1 MANEIKYKV
10 GFDVNHSDLNKLK
23 SSLQQLQKLSISDIM
38 KINDSDRS
46 SAITTLND
54 IKRQAINVQEA
65 LKTAFNA
72 KLNTVNIETFN
83 KSLQK
88 SNTSIEQIYSTF
100 SKGGVA
106 GENAFRSLT
115 SQVLTTNV
123 QLKET
128 HSLLDNIATTLSNT
142 IKWNLASSAVN
153 TMSQSIQQAWGYV
166 KNLDT
171 SLNDIRIVTNK
182 SAEQMANFAVQA
194 NQAAQTLGRTTTD
207 YTKAALIYAQQGIGN
222 EIFKTGFVYA

>member
-38 KINDSDRS
+38 KINDSDIS
-46 SAITTLND
+46 SARQTLNSIQSD
-54 IKRQAINVQEA
+54 ANKVESA
-65 LKTAFNA
+65 LQKAFNP
-72 KLNTVNIETFN
+72 KLNTVNIEKFKAELKGLN
-83 KSLQK
+83 IDSIY
-88 SNTSIEQIYSTF
+88 TSF
-100 SKGGVA
+100 SRAGAA
-106 GENAFRSLT
+106 GEAAFRNLSTSLL
-115 SQVLTTNV
+115 STNV
-123 QLKET
+123 ALRET
-128 HSLLDNIATTLSNT
+128 HTLLDNVATTLSNT
-142 IKWNLASSAVN
+142 VKWNLASSAVN
-153 TMSQSIQQAWGYV
+153 AMSQSVQQAWGYV

-182 SAEQMANFAVQA
+182 SAEQMGKFAVQA
-194 NQAAQTLGRTTTD
+194 NQAAQSLGRTTTD

>member
-1 MANEIKYKV
+1 
-10 GFDVNHSDLNKLK
+10 
-23 SSLQQLQKLSISDIM
+23 
-38 KINDSDRS
+38 
-46 SAITTLND
+46 
-54 IKRQAINVQEA
+54 
-65 LKTAFNA
+65 
-72 KLNTVNIETFN
+72 
-83 KSLQK
+83 
-88 SNTSIEQIYSTF
+88 
-100 SKGGVA
+100 VA

-182 SAEQMANFAVQA
+182 SAE
-194 NQAAQTLGRTTTD
+194 
-207 YTKAALIYAQQGIGN
+207 
-222 EIFKTGFVYA
+222 